1 MHSICS
7 LLKNNKKTVVKW
19 KKSKWCGCLTG
30 ALDRSRLSVTIRN
43 STCQVDSRFVSN
55 HDFHEVCY
63 CIEV

>member
-1 MHSICS
+1 MVLI
-7 LLKNNKKTVVKW
+7 
-19 KKSKWCGCLTG
+19 CLTG

-63 CIEV
+63 CIEVLCFDRFSWVITESLPNTAALH